1 MKNGNK
7 DNEGSSSNNGGGV
20 FANGQQRK
28 FYLIGR
34 SFKIGNIIGTVVLV
48 LLIGKSLLGV

>member
-1 MKNGNK
+1 MNNGNN
-7 DNEGSSSNNGGGV
+7 DNGPYKGI

-34 SFKIGNIIGTVVLV
+34 AFKIGNILGALILV
-48 LLIGKSLLGV
+48 IFIGKSLLGV

>member
-1 MKNGNK
+1 MKNGNR
-7 DNEGSSSNNGGGV
+7 DNEGNNSGV

-34 SFKIGNIIGTVVLV
+34 SFKIGNIIGTLVLV

>member
-7 DNEGSSSNNGGGV
+7 DNEGNKGIFV
-20 FANGQQRK
+20 NGQQRK

-34 SFKIGNIIGTVVLV
+34 SFKIGNIIGTLILV

>member
-1 MKNGNK
+1 MKNGNR
-7 DNEGSSSNNGGGV
+7 DNEGNNSGV
-20 FANGQQRK
+20 FVNGQQRK

-34 SFKIGNIIGTVVLV
+34 SFKIGNIIGTLVLV

>member
-1 MKNGNK
+1 MKNGNR
-7 DNEGSSSNNGGGV
+7 DNEGRNNSGV
-20 FANGQQRK
+20 FVNGQQRK

-34 SFKIGNIIGTVVLV
+34 SFKIGNIIGTLVLV

>member
-1 MKNGNK
+1 MKNDSK
-7 DNEGSSSNNGGGV
+7 ENEGNNNGV
-20 FANGQQRK
+20 FVNGQQRK

-34 SFKIGNIIGTVVLV
+34 YFKIANILGSIVLV

>member
-1 MKNGNK
+1 MKNGNR
-7 DNEGSSSNNGGGV
+7 DNEGNNPSV

-34 SFKIGNIIGTVVLV
+34 SFKIGNIIGTLVLV

>member
-1 MKNGNK
+1 MKNGNR
-7 DNEGSSSNNGGGV
+7 DNVGNNSGV

-34 SFKIGNIIGTVVLV
+34 SFKIGNIIGTLVLV

>member
-7 DNEGSSSNNGGGV
+7 DNEGNNNNGV
-20 FANGQQRK
+20 FVNGQQRK

-34 SFKIGNIIGTVVLV
+34 SFKIGNIIGTLVLV
-48 LLIGKSLLGV
+48 LLIGKFLLGV

>member
-1 MKNGNK
+1 MENGNK
-7 DNEGSSSNNGGGV
+7 DNEGNNNGGV

-34 SFKIGNIIGTVVLV
+34 SFKIGNIVGTVVLV
-48 LLIGKSLLGV
+48 LLIGKSLFGV

>member
-7 DNEGSSSNNGGGV
+7 GNESNNGIFV
-20 FANGQQRK
+20 NGQQRR

-34 SFKIGNIIGTVVLV
+34 SFKIVNIIGTLILV
-48 LLIGKSLLGV
+48 LFIGKSLLGV

>member
-1 MKNGNK
+1 MNK
-7 DNEGSSSNNGGGV
+7 GKDDIGSNKGI

-34 SFKIGNIIGTVVLV
+34 VFKIGNILGALVLV
-48 LLIGKSLLGV
+48 IFIGKSLLGV

>member
-7 DNEGSSSNNGGGV
+7 DNEGNNGIFV
-20 FANGQQRK
+20 NGQQRK

-34 SFKIGNIIGTVVLV
+34 SFKIGNIIGTLIVVV
-48 LLIGKSLLGV
+48 LIGKSLLGV

>member
-7 DNEGSSSNNGGGV
+7 DNDGGNNGGV
-20 FANGQQRK
+20 FANRQQRK

-34 SFKIGNIIGTVVLV
+34 SFKIGNLVGTLVLV